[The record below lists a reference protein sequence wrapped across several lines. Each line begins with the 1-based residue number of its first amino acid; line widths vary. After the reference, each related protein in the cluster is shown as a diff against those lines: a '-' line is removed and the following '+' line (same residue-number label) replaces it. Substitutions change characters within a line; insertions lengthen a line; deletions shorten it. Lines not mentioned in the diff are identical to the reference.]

1 VSVRLRKPL
10 TYPLQST
17 EEVAELARR
26 IRCHTLR
33 MIYYAKSSH
42 LGTCFSMAELLA
54 VLYGKILRVDPR
66 QPDWPDRDRFI
77 LSKGHG
83 CAALY
88 AALAERGFF
97 PIEWLDTFYQD
108 GSPLVGHATHTHV
121 PGVEVS
127 TGSLGHGLSIACGM
141 ALVAKREG
149 RPYRVFVLLS
159 DGECDEGSTWEA
171 VLFAGFHQL
180 DNLVAIVDYNKIQ
193 SLGRVEEVL
202 DLEPFAEK
210 WRASRWAVREVDGH
224 DVAQIDEALAS
235 VPFEA
240 GKPSCLLAHTVK
252 GKGVSFMENQLLWH
266 YRAPDPDEYQ
276 RAQLELGGVYEDGL
290 Y

>member
-1 VSVRLRKPL
+1 
-10 TYPLQST
+10 
-17 EEVAELARR
+17 
-26 IRCHTLR
+26 

-121 PGVEVS
+121 PGIEVS

-224 DVAQIDEALAS
+224 DVGQIDEALAS

-266 YRAPDPDEYQ
+266 YRTPDPDEYR
-276 RAQLELGGVYEDGL
+276 RAQLELEGYP
-290 Y
+290 